1 MSKRQELREKRRKKQ
16 KQQRVLI
23 IIMVVAGALL
33 IAAALIIPTL
43 SLSPVGEVVQIT
55 PQAFSMPV
63 NSNAIGNPDAPVK
76 VDVWE
81 DFQCPACARYSENV
95 EKLIIQNYVETGKVY
110 YTFHHFPFIDDKSAT
125 KESDQAA
132 NASMCAGEQGRFW
145 DFKNMLFAN
154 WNGENQGAFSD
165 KRLIAFADALGLK
178 MSDFKT
184 CFDEN
189 RYREQIDQDSA
200 DGAAI
205 GVSGTP
211 SIFVNGQQ
219 VTPGYIPSYE
229 ELSQVIEAAL
239 SGQ

>member
-1 MSKRQELREKRRKKQ
+1 MRKRQDLREKRRKQQ

-23 IIMVVAGALL
+23 IIMVAVGAIL

-43 SLSPVGEVVQIT
+43 SPVEDVVQIT
-55 PQAFSMPV
+55 PQAFSAPV
-63 NSNAIGNPDAPVK
+63 NRNAIGNPDAPVK

-110 YTFHHFPFIDDKSAT
+110 YTFRHFPFLDDRSAT

-145 DFKNMLFAN
+145 DYHDMLFAN

-165 KRLIAFADALGLK
+165 KRLIAYADALGLK

-184 CFDEN
+184 CLNEN
-189 RYREQIDQDSA
+189 RYRKQIEQDTA
-200 DGAAI
+200 DGVAI

-211 SIFVNGQQ
+211 SVFVNGQQ

-229 ELSQVIEAAL
+229 ELSRVIEAAL

>member
-1 MSKRQELREKRRKKQ
+1 MSKRQELREKRAKKQ

-43 SLSPVGEVVQIT
+43 NLSPVEDVVRIT
-55 PQAFSMPV
+55 PQVFSAPV
-63 NSNAIGNPDAPVK
+63 NRNAIGNPDAPVK

-95 EKLIIQNYVETGKVY
+95 EKLIFQNYVETGKVY
-110 YTFHHFPFIDDKSAT
+110 YTFRHFPFIDDKSAT

-145 DFKNMLFAN
+145 DYKEMLFAN

-165 KRLIAFADALGLK
+165 KRLIAYADALGLK
-178 MSDFKT
+178 MSVFKT

-189 RYREQIDQDSA
+189 RYRKQIEQDTA
-200 DGAAI
+200 DGVAI

-211 SIFVNGQQ
+211 SVFVNGLQI
-219 VTPGYIPSYE
+219 TPGYIPSYE
-229 ELSQVIEAAL
+229 ELSQAIEAAL
-239 SGQ
+239 NGQ

>member
-43 SLSPVGEVVQIT
+43 SPVEDVVQIT
-55 PQAFSMPV
+55 PQAFSAPV

-81 DFQCPACARYSENV
+81 DFQCPACAGYSENV

-145 DFKNMLFAN
+145 DYKDMLFAN
-154 WNGENQGAFSD
+154 WDGENQGAFSD

-189 RYREQIDQDSA
+189 RYREQIDQDYA

>member
-1 MSKRQELREKRRKKQ
+1 MSKRQELREKRRRQQ

-23 IIMVVAGALL
+23 IIMVAVGALL

-43 SLSPVGEVVQIT
+43 SPVEGVVQIT
-55 PQAFSMPV
+55 PQAFSAPV
-63 NSNAIGNPDAPVK
+63 NRNAIGNPDAPVK

-95 EKLIIQNYVETGKVY
+95 EKLIFQNYVETGKVY
-110 YTFHHFPFIDDKSAT
+110 YTFRHFPFIDDRSAT

-132 NASMCAGEQGRFW
+132 NASMCAGEQDRFW
-145 DFKNMLFAN
+145 DYKEMLFAN
-154 WNGENQGAFSD
+154 WNSENQGAFSD
-165 KRLIAFADALGLK
+165 KRLIAYADALGLK
-178 MSDFKT
+178 MRDFKT

-189 RYREQIDQDSA
+189 PYRKQIEQDTA
-200 DGAAI
+200 DGVAI

-211 SIFVNGQQ
+211 SVFVNGQQ

-229 ELSQVIEAAL
+229 ELSQAIEAAL